1 MNERIKKLFVCIH
14 ENRVIAFET
23 NLKAFHKI
31 FASIEPEASS
41 YASLRRKFI
50 KGEIIA
56 AHLNGKDYILQQLA

>member
-31 FASIEPEASS
+31 FASIEPEANS
-41 YASLRRKFI
+41 YAWLRRHFI
-50 KGEIIA
+50 KQEIFTFN
-56 AHLNGKDYILQQLA
+56 HNGKYYTMQQLV